1 MTKTEVKRN
10 GTTEYIILEDDTS
23 KTKTATKKIDELLN
37 NDSSDIATVKSQMKS
52 PKTSKTDYIV
62 YSLIAVGL
70 IVGTIMLLIYR

>member
-1 MTKTEVKRN
+1 MTKTEVRRN

-37 NDSSDIATVKSQMKS
+37 SDSSDIAAVKSQMKP

-62 YSLIAVGL
+62 YSLIAAGF
-70 IVGTIMLLIYR
+70 IVGTIMLFMYR